1 MDRLARRLA
10 KVEDKIEFVKQV
22 PQDQRDRLA
31 RRIAKLEDEVKVM
44 KQIPA
49 AEKVNKTQKRKLL
62 YPKER
67 EIACEKEVGTNNSLA
82 LLKIKNFDARL
93 YLD

>member
-10 KVEDKIEFVKQV
+10 KLEDKVEFVKQV
-22 PQDQRDRLA
+22 PPHQKDRLA
-31 RRIAKLEDEVKVM
+31 RRIARLEDEVKVV

-49 AEKVNKTQKRKLL
+49 AEKVSKTQKKKLL

-67 EIACEKEVGTNNSLA
+67 EKACEKEIGANNSLA
-82 LLKIKNFDARL
+82 LLKNKNFDACI

>member
-1 MDRLARRLA
+1 MNRLARRLA
-10 KVEDKIEFVKQV
+10 KVKDKFEFVKQV
-22 PQDQRDRLA
+22 PQHQRDRLA
-31 RRIAKLEDEVKVM
+31 RRIAKLEDEVKVV

-49 AEKVNKTQKRKLL
+49 AEKVNKMQKKKLL

-67 EIACEKEVGTNNSLA
+67 EIACEKEIGAKNSLA
-82 LLKIKNFDARL
+82 LLKNKNFDARL